1 MSAIHIRRPR
11 LRSLLPAVLLPT
23 IAAVVATIATAPA
36 AYALTEQQIEFNC
49 RGIGGTCT
57 HYKSPSGEEWST
69 CCVKNSKGTQDCDYY
84 FNGEFFTT
92 VFGNA
97 TPPPIAQP
105 GGPPPPSVAPGAP
118 VMPGQGSQPAQPPSA
133 TETPVIP

>member
-1 MSAIHIRRPR
+1 MNMISIQPPRARR
-11 LRSLLPAVLLPT
+11 LLHAALLPT
-23 IAAVVATIATAPA
+23 AAAVVATIATAPA

-49 RGIGGTCT
+49 RAIGGTYT
-57 HYKSPSGEEWST
+57 HYKSPSGEEYST

-84 FNGEFFTT
+84 FNGEYRTT

-118 VMPGQGSQPAQPPSA
+118 VMPGQGSQPVQPPPA
-133 TETPVIP
+133 TEAPVIP